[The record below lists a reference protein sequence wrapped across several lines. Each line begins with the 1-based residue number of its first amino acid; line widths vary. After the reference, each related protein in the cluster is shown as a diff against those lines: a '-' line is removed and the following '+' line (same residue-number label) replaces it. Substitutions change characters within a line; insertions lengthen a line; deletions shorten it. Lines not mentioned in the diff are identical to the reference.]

1 MSDLFDPTNAKEGE
15 PTDVVIGDRIQW
27 KRSDFY
33 SDYPPATYDATY
45 VARIE
50 GGGNTEIQVT
60 GTDNTDSFLFTAT
73 SVESADFAVGHY
85 YWQLEIVRK
94 SDSERIVI
102 DRGEFTA
109 VADLDVN
116 QSDPRSHA
124 EILLAKIES
133 LLSGRA
139 DADVSSYSIAGRSLA
154 KLSFQELIDARAFYK
169 GEVRKEKA
177 EQDAKAGRKSSS
189 TIQVRF

>member
-1 MSDLFDPTNAKEGE
+1 MANLFDSSEAQEGE
-15 PTDVVIGDRIQW
+15 PTEVVVGDRIQW

-50 GGGNTEIQVT
+50 GGGTTEIQVT

-73 SVESADFAVGHY
+73 SVESTAFAVGHY
-85 YWQLEIVRK
+85 YWQLEIIRK

-102 DRGEFTA
+102 DRGEFQA
-109 VADLDVN
+109 IADLDVN
-116 QSDPRSHA
+116 QADPRSHA
-124 EILLAKIES
+124 EILVGKIES

-139 DADVSSYSIAGRSLA
+139 DADVASYSIAGRSLN
-154 KLSFQELIDARAFYK
+154 KLSFQELIDARVPP
-169 GEVRKEKA
+169 GENRSLFV
-177 EQDAKAGRKSSS
+177 D
-189 TIQVRF
+189 TIIPTHT